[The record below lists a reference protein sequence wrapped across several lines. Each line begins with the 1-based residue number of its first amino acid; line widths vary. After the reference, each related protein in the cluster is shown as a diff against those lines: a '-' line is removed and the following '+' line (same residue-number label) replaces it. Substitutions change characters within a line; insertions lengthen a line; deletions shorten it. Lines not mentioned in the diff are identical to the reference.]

1 MSIFELMTKKIFTA
15 ILAALLLSACSK
27 NVELQDDAAL
37 QAGEEGVV
45 VLFAE
50 FSSADTTVVS
60 TRTTLGQK
68 EGNNWQNLWAEGD
81 AICVNGVASYP
92 LTASEAGG
100 STASFTI
107 SGVSAPFHVAY
118 PAASVSSYS
127 NGQATIIIPDE
138 QQYIEG
144 SYDSAAWVMLD
155 NSSNEIIG
163 FVPQM
168 AIMSITPTGSG
179 GSIKSI
185 SITDLGSGALSGSF
199 STDFSTI
206 TPISSA
212 TSKTV
217 TVSSAKG
224 VADGKPWR
232 IVIPASSFCDKGF
245 RLTVNTSD
253 GRCFIR
259 EGRPSKTYGAGKIY
273 SFSID
278 LKHTP
283 ATLSASAGKTTS
295 SSISFSWSHDGYS
308 TEEEIDKTYLISL
321 YADAACTDML
331 VSHLI
336 TPEDACW
343 SNSTP
348 RFVFGG
354 LNPSTQ
360 YWFIA
365 RDVSGGSASS
375 PVSATTEPFTPVDA
389 RYVSNA
395 KVGQVILA
403 EDFSEIGWG
412 SSEFDNSAG
421 FYPDNPDL
429 TVPSGL
435 ISTADGR
442 YEVYNANHIRLFDVT
457 SISSSDRLSGWG
469 FFGNSS
475 VYAYA
480 GYLRV
485 GVTTSGARTHI
496 VSPALSGI
504 PNGQDAVI
512 DVTVTSCRNEAND
525 NDVAVF
531 LEDGSS
537 ITHNKW
543 KYYGVTLSEGYPL
556 GTKSREWSTS
566 TVRIA
571 GVSNTSRL
579 VFGSLTNID
588 TKNRFCIT
596 DIQVRIVSL
605 SPSSKYKAQFKA
617 ASYNVLKPS
626 GHPDETSLSKAATR
640 NALYLNIAGTD
651 ASIIG
656 FNEIDSNYLPEGDY
670 SLPDIC
676 SSLGSN
682 WQWELYWPNNIR
694 PFKAFTYT
702 YANGFAYDG
711 SVFALEDDGYVWL
724 SKEEETWYGNW
735 WQAYEKAGSP
745 MRTCVWALM
754 RHIESGIR
762 FYFLVTHL
770 PTASQGGGESMAAG
784 LNKFAE
790 SLDASLPKILVGD
803 MNSASSGSNQEP
815 YSKLKEYWAD
825 SCETVAAAG
834 GSDMTSRGTLSGS
847 SSSYYY
853 SVSTFTKNH
862 PDRRIDHVMTKGSCR
877 AGTYGTPYVTFEVD
891 GKDWCPSDHLPVVAT
906 IVFPKK

>member
-1 MSIFELMTKKIFTA
+1 MKKVITA
-15 ILAALLLSACSK
+15 ILTALMFVACSK
-27 NVELQDDAAL
+27 EVPSSQDERMPR
-37 QAGEEGVV
+37 AGDKGVV
-45 VLFAE
+45 VLSAG
-50 FSSADTTVVS
+50 FSAACTADPA
-60 TRTTLGQK
+60 TRTTLGPK
-68 EGNNWQNLWAEGD
+68 DGSSRPNLWAEGD
-81 AICVNGVASYP
+81 AIYVNGIVSNH

-100 STASFTI
+100 SKASFTI
-107 SGVSAPFHVAY
+107 SGVSSPFRVAY
-118 PAASVSSYS
+118 PAAGVSSYS
-127 NGQATIIIPDE
+127 NGQATIDIPYE

-144 SYDSAAWVMLD
+144 SYDPAAWVMLAT
-155 NSSNEIIG
+155 SSSESIS
-163 FVPQM
+163 FLPQM
-168 AIMSITPTGSG
+168 AIMSITPSGSG

-185 SITDLGSGALSGSF
+185 SITDLGTGALSGTF
-199 STDFSTI
+199 TTDFDTI
-206 TPISSA
+206 TPKPSA
-212 TSKTV
+212 ASKTV
-217 TVSSAKG
+217 TVSSSTG
-224 VADGKPWR
+224 VADGKPWM
-232 IVIPASSFCDKGF
+232 ITIPASDFCDDGF
-245 RLTVNTSD
+245 RLTVTTTD

-259 EGRPSKTYGAGKIY
+259 KGRPSKTYDAGKLY
-273 SFSID
+273 SFAID
-278 LKHTP
+278 LKHSS
-283 ATLSASAGKTTS
+283 AVLSASAGQTTS

-308 TEEEIDKTYLISL
+308 TEEETGKTYLISL

-336 TPEDACW
+336 TPADNCW
-343 SNSTP
+343 NNSIP

-354 LNPSTQ
+354 LKPSTQ
-360 YWFIA
+360 YWFIV

-395 KVGQVILA
+395 SAGQVILA
-403 EDFSEIGWG
+403 EDFGEIGWG
-412 SSEFDNSAG
+412 SSEFDYSAG

-429 TVPSGL
+429 TVPSGF
-435 ISTADGR
+435 ITSDDGM

-485 GVTTSGARTHI
+485 GVTASGARTHI
-496 VSPALSGI
+496 VSPELSGI
-504 PNGQDAVI
+504 PNGYDAVI
-512 DVTVTSCRNEAND
+512 DVTVTSCRNEANN

-571 GVSNTSRL
+571 GVSNTNRL
-579 VFGSLTNID
+579 VFGSLSDID

-605 SPSSKYKAQFKA
+605 SPSSSNKAQFKV

-626 GHPDETSLSKAATR
+626 GHPDETSLSKAETR

-651 ASIIG
+651 ADIIG

-676 SSLGSN
+676 SQLGSN
-682 WQWELYWPNNIR
+682 WRWELYWPNNIR
-694 PFKAFTYT
+694 PFKSFTYT
-702 YANGFAYDG
+702 YANGFAYDS

-724 SKEEETWYGNW
+724 SQEEETWYANW
-735 WQAYEKAGSP
+735 WSAYEKVGNP

-754 RHIESGIR
+754 RHIESGLR

-770 PTASQGGGESMAAG
+770 PTSSQGGGESMAAG

-790 SLDASLPKILVGD
+790 SLDGSLPKILVGD
-803 MNSASSGSNQEP
+803 MNSADSGSYPEP

-825 SCETVAAAG
+825 ACETVAASG
-834 GSDMTSRGTLSGS
+834 GTDMTSRGTLSGS
-847 SSSYYY
+847 SKSYYY

-862 PDRRIDHVMTKGSCR
+862 PDRRIDHVMTNGSCR
-877 AGTYGTPYVTFEVD
+877 ASTYGTPYVTFEVD

-906 IVFPKK
+906 IDFPKK

>member
-1 MSIFELMTKKIFTA
+1 MVRKVFTLVFTTMLFIA
-15 ILAALLLSACSK
+15 CDGKLSPQ
-27 NVELQDDAAL
+27 EQD
-37 QAGEEGVV
+37 VV
-45 VLFAE
+45 TTDDESGNLTVL
-50 FSSADTTVVS
+50 SVGLVNDS
-60 TRTTLGQK
+60 TRTGLGPK
-68 EGNNWQNLWAEGD
+68 DGDAWPNLWSEGD
-81 AICVNGVASYP
+81 AISVNGITSNP
-92 LTASEAGG
+92 LSAAEAGRK
-100 STASFTI
+100 SASFTL
-107 SGVSAPFHVAY
+107 SGIIDPPFCTAY
-118 PAASVSSYS
+118 PPSAVSSYS
-127 NGQATIIIPDE
+127 SGTATINIPTD
-138 QQYIEG
+138 QQYIDG
-144 SYDSAAWVMLD
+144 SYDSDAWIMLAE
-155 NSSNEIIG
+155 SNGISLNL
-163 FVPQM
+163 VPQM
-168 AIMSITPTGSG
+168 AILSITPTGSG
-179 GSIKSI
+179 GAIKSI

-199 STDFSTI
+199 STDFSSI
-206 TPISSA
+206 TPISSS

-217 TVSSAKG
+217 TVSSEAG
-224 VADGKPWR
+224 VQEGKPWM
-232 IVIPASSFCDKGF
+232 IVIPASDFCEDGF
-245 RLTVNTSD
+245 RLTVTTTDN
-253 GRCFIR
+253 RCFIR
-259 EGRPSKTYGAGKIY
+259 TGRPSKAYSAGKVY

-278 LKHTP
+278 LKHST
-283 ATLSASAGKTTS
+283 AVLSASAGNTTS
-295 SSISFSWSHDGYS
+295 SSISFSWSHDGYD
-308 TEEEIDKTYLISL
+308 TQDEVDKTYLISL
-321 YADAACTDML
+321 YANAACTDML

-336 TPEDACW
+336 TPSDACW
-343 SNSTP
+343 NNSTP

-354 LNPSTQ
+354 LNPSTK

-365 RDVSGGSASS
+365 RDVTGGITSA
-375 PVSATTEPFTPVDA
+375 PVSATTKAFTPVDA

-395 KVGQVILA
+395 SAGQVILA

-412 SSEFDNSAG
+412 SSEFDYSAG
-421 FYPDNPDL
+421 FYPTDPDL

-435 ISTADGR
+435 ITSEDGR

-485 GVTTSGARTHI
+485 GVTASGARTHI
-496 VSPALSGI
+496 VSPALAGI
-504 PNGQDAVI
+504 PNGKDAVI

-571 GVSNTSRL
+571 GVSNTNRL
-579 VFGSLTNID
+579 VFGSLSNID

-605 SPSSKYKAQFKA
+605 SPSSNNKAQFKVA
-617 ASYNVLKPS
+617 AYNVLKPS
-626 GHPDETSLSKAATR
+626 SHPDETSLSKSETR
-640 NALYLNIAGTD
+640 NALYLNIAGTG

-676 SSLGSN
+676 SDLGSN
-682 WQWELYWPNNIR
+682 WQWELYWPNNIK

-702 YANGFAYDG
+702 YANGFAYDS

-724 SKEEETWYGNW
+724 SQEEETWYANW
-735 WQAYEKAGSP
+735 WSAYEKVGNP

-754 RHIESGIR
+754 RHIESGLR

-770 PTASQGGGESMAAG
+770 PTASQGGGESMATG
-784 LNKFAE
+784 VNGFAE

-803 MNSASSGSNQEP
+803 MNSATSGNNLEP
-815 YSKLKEYWAD
+815 YAKLKEYWAD
-825 SCETVAAAG
+825 ACETVADAG
-834 GSDMTSRGTLSGS
+834 GTDMTSRGTLSGS

-862 PDRRIDHVMTKGSCR
+862 PDRRIDHVMTKGACR
-877 AGTYGTPYVTFEVD
+877 ASTYGTPYVTFDVS
-891 GKDWCPSDHLPVVAT
+891 GNPWCPSDHLPVVAT

>member
-1 MSIFELMTKKIFTA
+1 MTSKIFTA
-15 ILAALLLSACSK
+15 ILAALLFTACSK
-27 NVELQDDAAL
+27 NFTEQDFIEPLAKDN
-37 QAGEEGVV
+37 GVV
-45 VLFAE
+45 VL
-50 FSSADTTVVS
+50 SAGFYTTDSNDAS
-60 TRTTLGQK
+60 TRTTLGPK
-68 EGNNWQNLWAEGD
+68 DGNSWPNLWSEGD
-81 AICVNGVASYP
+81 AICVNGVASNA
-92 LTASEAGG
+92 LTASEAGS

-107 SGVSAPFHVAY
+107 SGVSAPFQVAY
-118 PAASVSSYS
+118 PAASLSSYS
-127 NGQATIIIPDE
+127 KGEASISIPYE

-144 SYDSAAWVMLD
+144 SYDSSAWVMLA
-155 NSSNEIIG
+155 NSSSETISL
-163 FVPQM
+163 VPQM
-168 AIMSITPTGSG
+168 AIMCITPTGSG

-185 SITDLGSGALSGSF
+185 SITDLGSGALAGNF
-199 STDFSTI
+199 STDFSTL
-206 TPISSA
+206 TPISSY

-217 TVSSAKG
+217 TVTSATG
-224 VADGKPWR
+224 VAEGKPWM
-232 IVIPASSFCDKGF
+232 IVIPASDFCEDGF
-245 RLTVNTSD
+245 RLTVTTTDN
-253 GRCFIR
+253 RCFIR
-259 EGRPSKTYGAGKIY
+259 TGRPSKAYSAGKVY

-278 LKHTP
+278 LKHST
-283 ATLSASAGKTTS
+283 AVLSASAGNTTS
-295 SSISFSWSHDGYS
+295 SSISFSWSHDGYD
-308 TEEEIDKTYLISL
+308 TQDEVDKTYLISL
-321 YADAACTDML
+321 YANAACTDML

-336 TPEDACW
+336 TPSDACW
-343 SNSTP
+343 NNSTP

-354 LNPSTQ
+354 LNPSTK

-365 RDVSGGSASS
+365 RDVTGGITSA
-375 PVSATTEPFTPVDA
+375 PVSATTKAFTPVDA

-395 KVGQVILA
+395 SAGQVILA

-412 SSEFDNSAG
+412 SSEFDYSAG
-421 FYPDNPDL
+421 FYPTDPDL

-435 ISTADGR
+435 ITSEDGR
-442 YEVYNANHIRLFDVT
+442 YEVYNANHIRLFDIT

-485 GVTTSGARTHI
+485 GVTASGARTHI
-496 VSPALSGI
+496 VSPALAGI
-504 PNGQDAVI
+504 PNGKDAVI

-571 GVSNTSRL
+571 GVSNTNRL
-579 VFGSLTNID
+579 VFGSLSNID

-605 SPSSKYKAQFKA
+605 SPSSNNKAQFKVA
-617 ASYNVLKPS
+617 AYNVLKPS
-626 GHPDETSLSKAATR
+626 SHPDETSLSKSETR
-640 NALYLNIAGTD
+640 NALYLNIAGTG

-682 WQWELYWPNNIR
+682 WQWELYWPNNIK

-702 YANGFAYDG
+702 YANGFAYDS
-711 SVFALEDDGYVWL
+711 SVLALEDDGYVWL
-724 SKEEETWYGNW
+724 SQEEETWYANW
-735 WQAYEKAGSP
+735 WSAYEKVGSP

-754 RHIESGIR
+754 RHIESGLR

-770 PTASQGGGESMAAG
+770 PTASQGGGESMATG
-784 LNKFAE
+784 VNGFAE

-803 MNSASSGSNQEP
+803 MNSATSGNNLEP
-815 YSKLKEYWAD
+815 YAKLKEYWAD
-825 SCETVAAAG
+825 ACETVADAG
-834 GSDMTSRGTLSGS
+834 GTDMTSRGTLSGS

-862 PDRRIDHVMTKGSCR
+862 PDRRIDHVMTKGACR
-877 AGTYGTPYVTFEVD
+877 ASTYGTPYVTFDVS
-891 GKDWCPSDHLPVVAT
+891 GNPWCPSDHLPVVAT
-906 IVFPKK
+906 IDFPKK